1 MRATA
6 ERLEKS
12 TVLLEVEVEAERFA
26 KAVEHAYRR
35 IVKDVVLP
43 GFRKGRIPRVILER
57 YMGKERLYEE
67 AATLVM
73 GEVFPEAVKDA
84 GIEPVSKPEVE
95 VVQAEEGK
103 PLVFKAKVEVK
114 PEVELGRYKGI
125 EVERQVKEI
134 TPEDVQAELESLR
147 NRYARLA
154 TVDEGNVTQGD
165 IVKVDYQGTVDG
177 KPFTDGTVKGKEIEV
192 GFGYLL
198 PEVDEGL
205 VGMSPGETK
214 EIKVTFPSDHQNE
227 TLAGKE
233 ATVTITV
240 REIRRKELM
249 QLGDDFAKEVSEF
262 DTLEELKTDLENK
275 LRQAAAVEA
284 DIAVRQE
291 VVNQAV
297 ENATVEIPAS
307 MVSDQVEEML
317 EDMKNTAE
325 GRGVGEDRLFEI
337 LNATPE
343 QMRERMRGEAERN
356 IKTRLVLDAVAKCEG
371 LTVSEEE
378 IEGEVKKIAGLYRQ
392 EPEELRKALEENDR
406 IGIIEQKLL
415 RDKAIQFLVDSAIIK
430 SEQSQV
436 PEASQEKDA
445 VPEVHA
451 EGAPGEKHAVPEAD
465 SEAVATKK
473 RKRKS

>member
-12 TVLLEVEVEAERFA
+12 TVLLEVEVEAERFN

-35 IVKDVVLP
+35 LVKDLVIP

-95 VVQAEEGK
+95 IVQAEEGK
-103 PLVFKAKVEVK
+103 PMVFKAKVEVK
-114 PEVELGRYKGI
+114 PEVELGQYKGI
-125 EVERQVKEI
+125 EVQRQVKEV
-134 TPEDVQAELESLR
+134 TPEDVEAELDNLR
-147 NRYARLA
+147 NRYARLT
-154 TVDEGNVTQGD
+154 TVDEGNVTRGD
-165 IVKVDYQGTVDG
+165 IVKVDYQGIVDG
-177 KPFTDGTVKGKEIEV
+177 QPFTDGIVKGKEIEV

-198 PEVDEGL
+198 PEVDEGI

-214 EIKVTFPSDHQNE
+214 EIKVTFPPDHQNE

-249 QLGDDFAKEVSEF
+249 PLGDDFAKEVSEF
-262 DTLEELKTDLENK
+262 DTLEELKADLENR
-275 LRQAAAVEA
+275 LRQAAAAEA

-291 VVNQAV
+291 VVDKAV

-307 MVSDQVEEML
+307 MVNDQVEEMM
-317 EDMKNTAE
+317 EDMKTTAE
-325 GRGVGEDRLFEI
+325 GRGVTQDRLFEI
-337 LNATPE
+337 LKATPE
-343 QMRERMRGEAERN
+343 EMRERMRKDAERN
-356 IKTRLVLDAVAKCEG
+356 IKTRLVLDAVAKVEG
-371 LTVSEEE
+371 LAAGVEE
-378 IEGEVKKIAGLYRQ
+378 IEDEVKKIAGIYRQ
-392 EPEELRKALEENDR
+392 EPEELRKALEESGR

-415 RDKAIQFLVDSAIIK
+415 RDKAIQFLVDNAIIK
-430 SEQSQV
+430 EESQSPEALQEEDGV
-436 PEASQEKDA
+436 PEE
-445 VPEVHA
+445 PA
-451 EGAPGEKHAVPEAD
+451 EAAPGEKNDTPEAD
-465 SEAVATKK
+465 SEVTPAKK